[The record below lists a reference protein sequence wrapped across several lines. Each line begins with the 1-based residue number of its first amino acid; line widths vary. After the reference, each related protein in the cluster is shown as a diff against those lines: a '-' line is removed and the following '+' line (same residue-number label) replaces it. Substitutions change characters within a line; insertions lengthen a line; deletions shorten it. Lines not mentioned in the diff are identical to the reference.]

1 MKLSTKGR
9 YGVRLM
15 FDLALH
21 AGEAPVTLKEIAARQ
36 EISEKYL
43 SNLISLL
50 KNAGF
55 VHAVRGSQGGYS
67 LAKPPREITLK
78 DILLVMEGSICLAEC
93 TEKPLLCQRSEDCF
107 VRDVWSEVT
116 DKMLEALESFNLETM
131 VGRRNNKNTSPCYSI

>member
-21 AGEAPVTLKEIAARQ
+21 AGDGPVTLKDIAARQ

-43 SNLISLL
+43 SNLIPLL

-55 VHAVRGSQGGYS
+55 VHSVRGSQGGYT
-67 LAKPPREITLK
+67 LARPPRDLTLK
-78 DILLVMEGSICLAEC
+78 DILLVLEGSICLVEC
-93 TEKPLLCQRSEDCF
+93 AEKPLLCQRSDDCLM
-107 VRDVWSEVT
+107 RDVWSEVT
-116 DKMLEALESFNLETM
+116 GKMLEALESFTLEALMEKQKLKTR
-131 VGRRNNKNTSPCYSI
+131 VPSYSI

>member
-21 AGEAPVTLKEIAARQ
+21 AGDGPVALKDIAARQ

-43 SNLISLL
+43 SNLIPLL

-55 VHAVRGSQGGYS
+55 VHSVRGSQGGYT
-67 LAKPPREITLK
+67 LARPPRDVTLK
-78 DILLVMEGSICLAEC
+78 DILLVLEGSMCLVEC
-93 TEKPLLCQRSEDCF
+93 AEKPLLCQRSEDCLM
-107 VRDVWSEVT
+107 RDVWSEVT
-116 DKMLEALESFNLETM
+116 GKMLEALESFTLEALTERQKLKTR
-131 VGRRNNKNTSPCYSI
+131 VLSYSI